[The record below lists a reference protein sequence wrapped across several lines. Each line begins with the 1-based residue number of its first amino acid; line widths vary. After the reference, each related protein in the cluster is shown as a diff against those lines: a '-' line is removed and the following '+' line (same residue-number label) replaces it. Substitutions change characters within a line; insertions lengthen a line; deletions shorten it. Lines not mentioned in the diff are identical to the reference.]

1 MESIQDSIEGPFFYM
16 IVWCLPQPFSI
27 YIIYIY
33 IYHPLHPT
41 IEDEPDIQMSSRFF
55 SVAVIWA
62 SSHFP
67 CFETMRV
74 RRMIV
79 ELKN

>member
-1 MESIQDSIEGPFFYM
+1 M
-16 IVWCLPQPFSI
+16 IVWCLPQAFSI
-27 YIIYIY
+27 YIYIY

-41 IEDEPDIQMSSRFF
+41 IDDEPDIQSSGFF

-62 SSHFP
+62 LSHFP
-67 CFETMRV
+67 CSGRMRV

-79 ELKN
+79 ELLKSFQIDDPPSV